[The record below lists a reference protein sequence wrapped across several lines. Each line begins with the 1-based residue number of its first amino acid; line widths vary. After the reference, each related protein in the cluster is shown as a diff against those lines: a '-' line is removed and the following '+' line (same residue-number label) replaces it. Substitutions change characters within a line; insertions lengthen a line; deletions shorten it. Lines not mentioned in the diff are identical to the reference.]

1 MNHTESVQKKRMVRV
16 RGVRC
21 GRMWRASASRIFRER
36 GEREGRQEG
45 RGASRRLSRREGDG
59 DRRPWGA
66 EEGWK
71 RGEVGLR
78 EEEYELYESACGLE
92 GDSAVDGMLGKRI
105 DDRRRE
111 ESKW

>member
-1 MNHTESVQKKRMVRV
+1 
-16 RGVRC
+16 
-21 GRMWRASASRIFRER
+21 MWRASASRIFRER
-36 GEREGRQEG
+36 LEREERQEG
-45 RGASRRLSRREGDG
+45 SGASRRLSRREGDG

-66 EEGWK
+66 EEEAWK
-71 RGEVGLR
+71 RGEVGLS

-92 GDSAVDGMLGKRI
+92 GDSAVGGMLGKRS